1 MFDYCEIKNSL
12 GGVKE
17 ILFYGDIVSS
27 EWDKWSPEDTAP
39 MNVKQLAD
47 EIGDSDVN
55 IRINSNGGDVF
66 AGFAICNILKGLK
79 GRKTV
84 YIDGLAA
91 SIASV
96 IAMAGD
102 IIIMPEN
109 SFLMIHKPWSGTIG
123 NADDLRKLADTLD
136 SIERGITATYMSKA
150 AEGVTEDKLS
160 ELINAETWL
169 SAKEAAE
176 IFGSVEVEAPVIAA
190 ASLSTRFMDIYRNGL
205 RNYRQV
211 EKAPPAQQN
220 DLSEFEEYLNMT
232 EDLYSK
238 ID

>member
-1 MFDYCEIKNSL
+1 MFDYCKIRNSSS
-12 GGVKE
+12 GVKE
-17 ILFYGDIVSS
+17 ILFYGDIVST
-27 EWDKWSPEDTAP
+27 EWDRWMPEDTTP

-47 EIGDSDVN
+47 EIGDSDVD
-55 IRINSNGGDVF
+55 IRINSGGGDVF

-79 GRKTV
+79 GKKTV

-102 IIIMPEN
+102 TIVMPEN
-109 SFLMIHKPWSGTIG
+109 SFLMIHKPWSKNIG
-123 NADDLRKLADTLD
+123 NADDFRKLADTLD
-136 SIERGITATYMSKA
+136 NIEKGIMSTYMSRA

-160 ELINAETWL
+160 ELVQAETWL
-169 SAKEAAE
+169 NAKEAAD
-176 IFGSVEVEAPVIAA
+176 IFSNIEVEEAINAA
-190 ASLSTRFMDIYRNGL
+190 ASLSTRFFDSYKNVPKMYK
-205 RNYRQV
+205 QV
-211 EKAPPAQQN
+211 EADSPDAQE

-232 EDLYSK
+232 KCLYSK